1 MSPGVSSF
9 STRLRNPSIAER
21 SDWISLVNSVTE
33 SSPGSLSR
41 AKNDLPSAFVSLTIW
56 LTLLA

>member
-9 STRLRNPSIAER
+9 DPAEKPSIAER

-41 AKNDLPSAFVSLTIW
+41 PKKGFA
-56 LTLLA
+56 